1 MRKKADSSVEMH
13 PILAERWS
21 PRSYDG
27 QAELSIAD
35 LTGILEAA
43 RWAPSS
49 MNSQPWRFVVARRG
63 DHRFAQLIDSMA
75 GFNKVWSPKA
85 SALILVTAV
94 TTQADGTFRQG
105 SLYDAGLAASLLTV
119 EAHHRGQVVHQIGGF
134 DHEAVKRD
142 FALAPE
148 ITSIAI
154 LAIGKQAPADALGDP
169 KLVEREI
176 SARTRVPLNELI
188 LSGSF

>member
-21 PRSYDG
+21 PRSFNGDV
-27 QAELSIAD
+27 EISIAD

-63 DHRFAQLIDSMA
+63 DHRFAQLIDSMG

-85 SALILVTAV
+85 SALVLVTAKCDIMHCLQRPQVDNSFHIVALV
-94 TTQADGTFRQG
+94 T
-105 SLYDAGLAASLLTV
+105 L
-119 EAHHRGQVVHQIGGF
+119 
-134 DHEAVKRD
+134 
-142 FALAPE
+142 P
-148 ITSIAI
+148 
-154 LAIGKQAPADALGDP
+154 
-169 KLVEREI
+169 
-176 SARTRVPLNELI
+176 
-188 LSGSF
+188 